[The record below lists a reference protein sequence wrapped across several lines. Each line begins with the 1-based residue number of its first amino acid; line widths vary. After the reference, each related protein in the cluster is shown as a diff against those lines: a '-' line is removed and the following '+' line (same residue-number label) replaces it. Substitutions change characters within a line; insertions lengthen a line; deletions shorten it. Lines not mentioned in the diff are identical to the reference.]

1 VRIKASISSPRGIVP
16 QKLSAAQYCSAVS
29 HFSMC
34 WSVYD
39 HDDFGLGGDGD
50 GADAGGHHVQ
60 LSSGQD
66 GQATRQQGTFKYI
79 NLSLG
84 FSGKQLKFFVFRYLV
99 FRCCKLLFLLQYLRL
114 LDEFAVILSRIRTL
128 TVYMFL

>member
-1 VRIKASISSPRGIVP
+1 MRFKASILI
-16 QKLSAAQYCSAVS
+16 SARNCSAKAFRRAVLFPRC
-29 HFSMC
+29 HIPLC
-34 WSVYD
+34 VGVYD
-39 HDDFGLGGDGD
+39 DSGLGGDGD

-60 LSSGQD
+60 LSSRQD

-84 FSGKQLKFFVFRYLV
+84 FSGKQLKFFVFRYLM
-99 FRCCKLLFLLQYLRL
+99 FRGCMLLFVLQYLRL

-128 TVYMFL
+128 TVYVFL